1 MMKIIVNPTDPRCC
15 GREVDPL
22 ILRETFKG
30 AYRFDR
36 LRKLVAAAPQDA
48 ALEVTHR
55 STRSLSRQANFR

>member
-1 MMKIIVNPTDPRCC
+1 MSWARS
-15 GREVDPL
+15 GPL
-22 ILRETFKG
+22 ILRETFNG

-55 STRSLSRQANFR
+55 STRSLSRQANFRSACPRILVR

>member
-1 MMKIIVNPTDPRCC
+1 MLWARS
-15 GREVDPL
+15 GPL
-22 ILRETFKG
+22 ILRETFNG
-30 AYRFDR
+30 VYRFDR